1 MYILFIINF
10 NKMMMSQKLKIMTII
25 VIIGISVLGVLKLS
39 SELVK
44 NDEIDH
50 ESDQNKNKLVFDL
63 AYNPGGSIVNIS
75 NESDMFTMYSYVEDL
90 GIGGEY
96 KYSWFEQKK
105 EFDVKQIKNESNTVV
120 ILPVFTHSAYA
131 PNGFYDYF
139 REKCDE
145 QCLTVKIEREQPP
158 QYNAGKNAIQILNHL
173 DYSFISD
180 IEVNENPS
188 IIQKYDK
195 VILLHNEYVTKK
207 EFSAIV
213 NHPNVIYLYPNS
225 LYAEIEFDDEKDEIK
240 LIRGH
245 SYPISSIDNGFD
257 WEFDNTRPYEFNTQC
272 TNWEFHQIDNGVM
285 LNCYPEQIIWKDE
298 LLLKYLKEF

>member
-1 MYILFIINF
+1 MSKKMKII
-10 NKMMMSQKLKIMTII
+10 TII
-25 VIIGISVLGVLKLS
+25 VIVGISILGVLKLS
-39 SELVK
+39 GELVK
-44 NDEIDH
+44 NDEINH

-63 AYNPGGSIVNIS
+63 AYNPGGSRVNIS
-75 NESDMFTMYSYVEDL
+75 NESDMFTMYSYVEDSDID
-90 GIGGEY
+90 GKY

-105 EFDVKQIKNESNTVV
+105 EFNIKHIKNESNTVV

-131 PNGFYDYF
+131 INGFYDYF
-139 REKCDE
+139 RGECNE

-158 QYNAGKNAIQILNHL
+158 QYNAGKNSIQILNL
-173 DYSFISD
+173 LNYSFISD

-188 IIQKYDK
+188 ILQKYDK

-207 EFSAIV
+207 EFNAIV

-245 SYPISSIDNGFD
+245 SYPSSSIDNGFD
-257 WEFDNTRPYEFNTQC
+257 WEFDNTRPYEFDTQC
-272 TNWEFHQIDNGVM
+272 ANWKFHQIDNGIM